1 MGGAHGVGQGVLAL
15 VGTPNVGKSTLF
27 AALTGVRA
35 TVRNAPG
42 TTVDLAAGSW
52 QLHGPSAP
60 RVRLLDLPGTYSLV
74 PRSPDEQV
82 TRDAIAGAHGAPPR
96 AIILLVDSH
105 EPARSLYLAGHV
117 ARTGLPVV
125 VALTLGDVARS
136 RGTGLDAVA
145 LETVLG
151 VPVVELNP
159 RTGSGV
165 AQLHDAVGQA
175 LAHPRPLM
183 GPAGAEAG
191 WDEASWNEASWDEAA
206 LTASAEDI
214 FDWVHEVVTQTA
226 LVEETESTT
235 HPATGPLSGSPSV
248 VRNRR
253 AMGGGPDRKGD
264 GHARVEGG
272 HARPGGIPL
281 TERLDRVL
289 LHPLWGSVMA
299 LAVLWGL
306 FSVATAVAAP
316 LMAWADALVSGP
328 VAAAVQTALGWAG
341 WGGGWLESLLLG
353 GLLVGVATVASFA
366 PLMGLMFLAIAVL
379 DDSGYLARVALI
391 TDRAMRHLGLDGRS
405 VLALVVGFG
414 CNVPALAATKT
425 LPDRRQRLLVALLI
439 PYTSCAARLTVFV
452 LLATVFFPAHA
463 TLVVLAMYAASVAL
477 VIVGG
482 LALRASVFRDIH
494 ADPLV
499 IVLPTY
505 QRPRLRSLLGAAWV
519 RTWGFVTGAGTI
531 IVATLVVVWA
541 LMAIPVHGDHPLG
554 DVPVVDSA
562 YGATAQAISPVFGP
576 AGFGDWHATSALM
589 TGFVAKEVVVGGLA
603 QSYAVAEP
611 EPGAA
616 SSALGDNLLA
626 TFERSSGGHGQAAAA
641 AFMVFILAYTPC
653 LATVAEQAR
662 TLGRRTTLLAVAA
675 QVAVAWVLAV
685 VVFQIG
691 RLL

>member
-1 MGGAHGVGQGVLAL
+1 MSCPHCPAGPTPGTDPGAGGAGGVGQAVLAL

-52 QLHGPSAP
+52 QVRGAGSP
-60 RVRLLDLPGTYSLV
+60 RVQLLDLPGTYSLV

-82 TRDAIAGAHGAPPR
+82 TRDAVAGTHRRPPD
-96 AIILLVDSH
+96 AIVLLVDAH
-105 EPARSLYLAGHV
+105 EPARSLYLAAHV

-125 VALTLGDVARS
+125 VALTLADVARS
-136 RGTGLDAVA
+136 RGAGIDPAA
-145 LETVLG
+145 LEAVLQ

-165 AQLHDAVGQA
+165 PALHRAVG
-175 LAHPRPLM
+175 LVLTRPRTLV
-183 GPAGAEAG
+183 GPAGAEAD
-191 WDEASWNEASWDEAA
+191 WSPEA
-206 LTASAEDI
+206 LTTSADAI
-214 FDWVHEVVTQTA
+214 FDWVHAVIEATA
-226 LVEETESTT
+226 ILDAESGVESGVES
-235 HPATGPLSGSPSV
+235 AT
-248 VRNRR
+248 
-253 AMGGGPDRKGD
+253 AGGGRPASRTP
-264 GHARVEGG
+264 ARRGRANDAPAG
-272 HARPGGIPL
+272 TRPVRATPL

-289 LHPLWGSVMA
+289 LHPLWGSLVA
-299 LAVLWGL
+299 LGVLWGL

-316 LMAWADALVSGP
+316 LMAWADALFSGP
-328 VAAAVQTALGWAG
+328 VAVAISTVLGWAG
-341 WGGGWLESLLLG
+341 WGGGWLESLLVG

-379 DDSGYLARVALI
+379 DDSGYLARVTLI
-391 TDRAMRHLGLDGRS
+391 TDRAMRRLGLDGRA

-425 LPDRRQRLLVALLI
+425 LPDRRQRLLVGLLI

-452 LLATVFFPAHA
+452 LLATVFFPGHA
-463 TLVVLAMYAASVAL
+463 TLVVLVMYAASVAL
-477 VIVGG
+477 VVVAG
-482 LALRASVFRDIH
+482 LVLRATLFRDVH

-541 LMAIPVHGDHPLG
+541 LLAIPVHGDHPLG
-554 DVPVVDSA
+554 DVPVQDSV
-562 YGATAQAISPVFGP
+562 YGATAQALAPAFAP

-589 TGFVAKEVVVGGLA
+589 TGFVAKEVVIGGLA

-611 EPGAA
+611 DPEAT
-616 SSALGDNLLA
+616 SSALGENLLA
-626 TFERSSGGHGQAAAA
+626 TFDRSSGGHGQAAAA

-662 TLGRRTTLLAVAA
+662 MLGRRTTALAVLA

-685 VVFQIG
+685 AVFQVG
-691 RLL
+691 TLL